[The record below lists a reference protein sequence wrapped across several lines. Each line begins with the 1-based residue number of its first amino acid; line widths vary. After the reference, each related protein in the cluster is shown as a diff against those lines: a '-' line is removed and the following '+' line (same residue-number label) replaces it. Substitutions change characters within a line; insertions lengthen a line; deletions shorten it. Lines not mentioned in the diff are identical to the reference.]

1 MRPLVH
7 KKSDRMFINGNFE
20 DEVRWSTRLDTG
32 SSNSIMVGV
41 NQSLVQIKYQDFLSD
56 HVETVS

>member
-1 MRPLVH
+1 MD

-20 DEVRWSTRLDTG
+20 DEVRRSARLDTR
-32 SSNSIMVGV
+32 SSHTIMVRVDQG
-41 NQSLVQIKYQDFLSD
+41 LVQVKYQDFLSD

>member
-1 MRPLVH
+1 MH